1 MHALED
7 IGFYCVDNL
16 PVFLLKDFLHTL
28 QKDPKGPDR
37 LALVMD
43 ARDASFHSA
52 FQKVSADLTT
62 ASCSLEL
69 FFLEAEEDVLVRRF
83 SQMRR
88 RHPLAEGGTLRQGIA
103 RERER
108 LAGIRKDAGALID
121 TSNYT
126 PHELRRLLQKR
137 FSSKESVSGSMQIN
151 LISFG
156 FKNGIPPEAD
166 LMFDVRFLPNPY
178 FVPELK
184 EHTGLAPQVASYVL
198 ENDETKEFKKLLLPL
213 LAYLIPSYRKEG
225 KVYLTIAIG
234 CTGGKHRSVAI
245 AEEVRREL
253 EKLGEKVLLNHRD
266 IGME

>member
-1 MHALED
+1 MTLPETSQKRSLKTVIITGLSGAGKSTAMHALED

-126 PHELRRLLQKR
+126 PHELRRLLQK
-137 FSSKESVSGSMQIN
+137 
-151 LISFG
+151 
-156 FKNGIPPEAD
+156 
-166 LMFDVRFLPNPY
+166 
-178 FVPELK
+178 
-184 EHTGLAPQVASYVL
+184 
-198 ENDETKEFKKLLLPL
+198 
-213 LAYLIPSYRKEG
+213 
-225 KVYLTIAIG
+225 
-234 CTGGKHRSVAI
+234 
-245 AEEVRREL
+245 
-253 EKLGEKVLLNHRD
+253 
-266 IGME
+266 